1 MQAGHGNNSSIM
13 GEAVA
18 RRKGKY
24 NQQLAW
30 DHIIVH
36 TIRFLIFIG
45 HNILIP
51 SITFFVFYPLVLGPV
66 ITPTKT

>member
-18 RRKGKY
+18 DELIHY
-24 NQQLAW
+24 
-30 DHIIVH
+30 
-36 TIRFLIFIG
+36 RFNSSYQRLIFIG